1 MLDPIV
7 TKLAKQYRRSD
18 SLERKRLRDSIS
30 EDQANQLYNYARDC
44 AEESLRLR
52 SMEPIQN
59 GLAAFA
65 LGGTKIDWRDILI
78 VFSLYHD
85 AAERIGQDFLVQLE
99 EDADLADGYFR
110 QIAEDWLERDED
122 DRSLEMM
129 NFEIIEIDGVWR
141 YRTI

>member
-1 MLDPIV
+1 MA
-7 TKLAKQYRRSD
+7 TELAKQYRSSD
-18 SLERKRLRDSIS
+18 SEERGRLRDSVS
-30 EDQANQLYNYARDC
+30 TEEANQLTNYARDC
-44 AEESLRLR
+44 AEEALRLK

-85 AAERIGQDFLVQLE
+85 AATRIGQDFLMQLE
-99 EDADLADGYFR
+99 ADADLADGYFR
-110 QIAEDWLERDED
+110 QIADDWLERDDD

-129 NFEIIEIDGVWR
+129 NYEVVESDGVLR
-141 YRTI
+141 YRQT